1 MEGGVDAYM
10 SSSGEMKMSLKL
22 MICHPSESP
31 CHSRR
36 CQVPTFSCLKCFSSF
51 SSRYVRFER
60 TGVLKGFMIF
70 FMATAWLVSWSLAEL
85 RSGQCGVFGIGWKD
99 CTIRG
104 RTHPC
109 PRAAG
114 RCICMNVSSAR
125 SAWRGICL
133 TCSLSRKSCQKSA
146 RERILPS

>member
-51 SSRYVRFER
+51 SSRYVRLAS

-70 FMATAWLVSWSLAEL
+70 LMATFWLVSWSRAEL
-85 RSGQCGVFGIGWKD
+85 QRRISQQVIMEDGSQF
-99 CTIRG
+99 
-104 RTHPC
+104 
-109 PRAAG
+109 
-114 RCICMNVSSAR
+114 
-125 SAWRGICL
+125 WRGG
-133 TCSLSRKSCQKSA
+133 K
-146 RERILPS
+146 